1 VEEAEARDP
10 RKMPKTAIKSRGK
23 RLTGAWGGGTA
34 VPGCGTA
41 VPPRTAGRT
50 AVRPAVRGP
59 GHCSTA
65 VLQWHGGPVRIFC
78 LARPVL
84 HPFLLFRAP
93 FDLFSSYFAPSFVEL
108 IYFIKYLQK

>member
-1 VEEAEARDP
+1 MEEAP
-10 RKMPKTAIKSRGK
+10 RNTPKNWNK
-23 RLTGAWGGGTA
+23 RRRKTKTGAWGWGGTA
-34 VPGCGTA
+34 VPGSGTA

-50 AVRPAVRGP
+50 AVRLAVRGP
-59 GHCSTA
+59 CHCSTA
-65 VLQWHGGPVRIFC
+65 VLQWHGGPVPIFC

-93 FDLFSSYFAPSFVEL
+93 FDLFSSYFAPFFVEL